1 MTTLETRRF
10 VVISTAHVSEATAK
24 RLNSTPPKHW
34 PCLGG
39 PYGEYGW
46 FLHAHDENAGVGSDA
61 IPDELFDVM
70 IWARRQRFDYIL
82 FDCDADQ
89 VAELPAFD
97 W

>member
-24 RLNSTPPKHW
+24 RLDSIPPKHW

-46 FLHAHDENAGVGSDA
+46 FLYAHDENAGVGPDA
-61 IPDELFDVM
+61 IPDELFNVM
-70 IWARRQRFDYIL
+70 IWARRQGFDCIL

-89 VAELPAFD
+89 VAELPTFD

>member
-1 MTTLETRRF
+1 MTTPETRRF

-24 RLNSTPPKHW
+24 RLDNTSPKEW
-34 PCLGG
+34 PCVGG

-46 FLHAHDENAGVGSDA
+46 FLYAHDENAGVGPDA

-70 IWARRQRFDYIL
+70 SWARRQGFDYIL
-82 FDCDADQ
+82 FDYDADQ

>member
-1 MTTLETRRF
+1 MATLETRRF
-10 VVISTAHVSEATAK
+10 VVISTAHVSEITAN
-24 RLNSTPPKHW
+24 RLNNTPATEW

-39 PYGEYGW
+39 SYGEYGW
-46 FLHAHDENAGVGSDA
+46 FLYAHDENAGFWPDT

-70 IWARRQRFDYIL
+70 IWARGRGFDYIL

-89 VAELPAFD
+89 VEELPAFD

>member
-1 MTTLETRRF
+1 MNTFETRRF
-10 VVISTAHVSEATAK
+10 VVISTAHVAETTAK
-24 RLNSTPPKHW
+24 RLDNTPAKEW

-46 FLHAHDENAGVGSDA
+46 FLYAHDENSGVGKDA
-61 IPDELFDVM
+61 IPAELFDVM
-70 IWARRQRFDYIL
+70 TWARTQGCDYIL

-89 VAELPAFD
+89 IDRLPAFN